1 MKTLGI
7 QDFLEMKRQGEKI
20 ACMTAYDAS
29 FARAM
34 ERAGMDLVLVG
45 DSLGMV
51 IQGRD
56 TTLGVSVE
64 DMIYHSRQVAEG
76 LERAM
81 LVADLPFMSYATPE
95 QALGNSARLM
105 REGRARMVKMEGGAW
120 LLETI
125 RMLDER
131 GVPVC
136 AHLGLLPQSVHKL
149 GGYQVQG
156 READAAQRLMQDAL
170 ALQQAGA
177 LMLVLECVP
186 ATLAAEI
193 SLALDIPVIGIG
205 AGVACDGQVLVLH
218 DALGLNGDGPRF
230 SRNFLDGASGIDD
243 ALRRYVSAVREQS
256 FPGDAHSFR

>member
-7 QDFLEMKRQGEKI
+7 QHFREMKGQGEKI

-29 FARAM
+29 FARAL

-51 IQGRD
+51 IQGHA
-56 TTLGVSVE
+56 TTLGVSVD
-64 DMIYHSRQVAEG
+64 DMIYHSRQVAAG

-95 QALGNSARLM
+95 QALTNSARLM
-105 REGRARMVKMEGGAW
+105 GEGGARMVKMEGGAW

-218 DALGLNGDGPRF
+218 DALGVNGAGPRF

-256 FPGDAHSFR
+256 FPTDAHSFQ

>member
-1 MKTLGI
+1 MMSHSI
-7 QDFLEMKRQGEKI
+7 QYFREMKRKGEKI

-51 IQGRD
+51 IQGHE
-56 TTLGVSVE
+56 TTLNVSID
-64 DMIYHSRQVAEG
+64 DMIYHCRHVAAG

-81 LVADLPFMSYATPE
+81 LVGDMPFMSYATPE
-95 QALGNSARLM
+95 QAFTNCSRLM
-105 REGRARMVKMEGGAW
+105 REGQAHMVKMEGGEW

-125 RMLDER
+125 RLLDAR

-136 AHLGLLPQSVHKL
+136 AHLGLLPQSIHKL
-149 GGYQVQG
+149 GGYQVQA
-156 READAAQRLMQDAL
+156 REGAAAERLMKDAL
-170 ALQQAGA
+170 GLQQAGA

-186 ATLAAEI
+186 MTLAAEI

-205 AGVACDGQVLVLH
+205 AGVACDGQVLVLQ
-218 DALGLNGDGPRF
+218 DALGLNDPGPRF
-230 SRNFLDGASGIDD
+230 SRNFLAGANGIDE
-243 ALRRYVSAVREQS
+243 ALRHYVSAVREQS
-256 FPGDAHSFR
+256 FPTDAHSFQ